1 MKLLKK
7 FLCPLLSAIMM
18 TAAAALPAFAENDI
32 SVTLDGRKLSFD
44 VPPQIINERTMV
56 PLRAIFEA
64 LGADVNW
71 DQASQTVTSSKD
83 NITIRLTIDS
93 NTMYVNGNTV
103 LLDTPACVVNERTLV
118 PVRAISEAFN
128 TTVDWN
134 NGTRTVIISSKSSAS
149 QANPFEYSTPE
160 SRSAFEKLKNKII
173 SDGEYSSKYN
183 SYTLLIDGGTI
194 NTLIS
199 YKPEDE
205 VILMSSFYSSK
216 EISTDVMLAIYK
228 DEVPG
233 LLMTVEGS
241 TVTREFYGMFPAS
254 THKLTEMKSNLYSGE
269 KDSAMD
275 IINLALE
282 LYDTY
287 IQSLNLG
294 ITLKDF
300 GVLYDKI

>member
-7 FLCPLLSAIMM
+7 FLCTLLSAAMI
-18 TAAAALPAFAENDI
+18 TAAAASPSFAADDI

-64 LGADVNW
+64 LGADVDWN
-71 DQASQTVTSSKD
+71 QATQTVTSSKD
-83 NITIRLTIDS
+83 DITIRLTIDS
-93 NTMYVNGNTV
+93 NIMYVNGNTV
-103 LLDTPACVVNERTLV
+103 VLDTPACVVNERTLV

-128 TTVDWN
+128 TTVDWDN
-134 NGTRTVIISSKSSAS
+134 DTRTVIISSQPSNS
-149 QANPFEYSTPE
+149 QTNPFEYSTPE
-160 SRSAFEKLKNKII
+160 TRSAFEKLKNKIV

-183 SYTLLIDGGTI
+183 SYTILIDGGAI
-194 NTLIS
+194 NTMIS

-205 VILMSSFYSSK
+205 VILMSSFYISK

-228 DEVPG
+228 NEIPG

-254 THKLTEMKSNLYSGE
+254 THKLTEMKSSLYSFE
-269 KDSAMD
+269 EDSAMD

-300 GVLYDKI
+300 GVLYDKV

>member
-128 TTVDWN
+128 TTVDWD

-149 QANPFEYSTPE
+149 QANPFEYSTPT
-160 SRSAFEKLKNKII
+160 SLTAFEKLKNKIV

-194 NTLIS
+194 STLIS
-199 YKPEDE
+199 YKPENE

-228 DEVPG
+228 NEIPG

-241 TVTREFYGMFPAS
+241 TITREFYGMFPAS